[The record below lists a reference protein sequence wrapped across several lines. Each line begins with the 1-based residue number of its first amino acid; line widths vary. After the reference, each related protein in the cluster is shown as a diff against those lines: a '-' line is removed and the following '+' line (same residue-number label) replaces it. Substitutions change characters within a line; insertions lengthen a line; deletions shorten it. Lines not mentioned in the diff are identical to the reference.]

1 MTGLVMQKSNLELNS
16 QSRLPECRGL
26 TFQRIMRWV
35 ETSGKAPAGQWSS
48 SSIRRTQNQ
57 VALRTRSPRN
67 RDQPA
72 AEGDRAGAAQ
82 LGLHGEAHDG
92 AFGAQAGLHGA
103 AHDGGQA
110 GFAGQAQ
117 LGLAGAAHDGFGAQ
131 QVGFGQHLQ
140 PSFGSSSLG
149 RSSFGMQ
156 SFGSSSFG
164 MQSLGS
170 SSFGRL
176 SVLQQGCGGHPQSL
190 AWADT
195 ARDEARAI
203 ARAVTVSFFIE

>member
-1 MTGLVMQKSNLELNS
+1 MTGLVMHKSNLELNS

-26 TFQRIMRWV
+26 TFQRFVRWV
-35 ETSGKAPAGQWSS
+35 ETSGKAPAGPRSS
-48 SSIRRTQNQ
+48 SLVKRTQKPGG
-57 VALRTRSPRN
+57 PRK

-82 LGLHGEAHDG
+82 LGLHGAAHVG

-110 GFAGQAQ
+110 GFFGHAQ

-131 QVGFGQHLQ
+131 HDGFGQHLL
-140 PSFGSSSLG
+140 PSFGRSSLG
-149 RSSFGMQ
+149 RH

-164 MQSLGS
+164 IHSLGSSSLGS

-176 SVLQQGCGGHPQSL
+176 SFLQQGCGGHPQSP

>member
-1 MTGLVMQKSNLELNS
+1 MRLVEM
-16 QSRLPECRGL
+16 
-26 TFQRIMRWV
+26 
-35 ETSGKAPAGQWSS
+35 SGIAPAGPRSS
-48 SSIRRTQNQ
+48 SSRMRNKQQ
-57 VALRTRSPRN
+57 RGPRIH
-67 RDQPA
+67 RHPVDQPA

-82 LGLHGEAHDG
+82 LGLHGAAQLG
-92 AFGAQAGLHGA
+92 AFGAQGA

-110 GFAGQAQ
+110 GFTGQAQ
-117 LGLAGAAHDGFGAQ
+117 LGLAGAAHDGLAEQ
-131 QVGFGQHLQ
+131 QSGFGQHLQ
-140 PSFGSSSLG
+140 PSFGRSSLG

-156 SFGSSSFG
+156 SLGSSSLG
-164 MQSLGS
+164 RQSLGS